1 MKKQLAVLLVA
12 FSLAGCAEGN
22 RFASFISNAASIQ
35 NPVSIDDFQK
45 AKTAYAALALPV
57 ANYRE
62 LPLCKKS
69 KPFSISNFCAK
80 RSVIVKL
87 QEYDAYAYD
96 TLEKAENYIAS
107 NQTLNLASVISA
119 AKLAVQTYQ
128 DYAAKNG
135 IKS

>member
-12 FSLAGCAEGN
+12 FSLAGCAGGN
-22 RFASFISNAASIQ
+22 FTSFLPNASIQ
-35 NPVSIDDFQK
+35 NPISIDDFQK
-45 AKTAYAALALPV
+45 AKIAYASLGILV

-69 KPFSISNFCAK
+69 TPFSISNFCAK

-87 QEYDAYAYD
+87 QEYDAIAYD
-96 TLEKAENYIAS
+96 TLEKAEAYISS

-119 AKLAVQTYQ
+119 AKIAVQTYQ